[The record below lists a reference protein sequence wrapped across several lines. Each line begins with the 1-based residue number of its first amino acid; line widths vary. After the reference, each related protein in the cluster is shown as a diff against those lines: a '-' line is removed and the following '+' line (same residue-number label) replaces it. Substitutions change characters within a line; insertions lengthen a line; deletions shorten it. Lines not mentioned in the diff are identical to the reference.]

1 MLFSI
6 RRRVL
11 VLLLIL
17 LLMPVL
23 FYRLALEFNRQLLEQ
38 QIIQQ
43 SQTVQNLALILANR
57 PDLWSQ
63 QIFAGSRAHQ
73 PLQHLDLTRSALW
86 IVNDRGQT
94 TYVIGHLPMGS
105 DMVRYDSL
113 FAEIGRT
120 SIRLIHSLFPS
131 SLPYLIPIDPQPERS
146 LLRQALGGG
155 TAQRFRFDAK
165 GQPLSLMSATPLVVN
180 GRQIGAIVLEQRVE
194 TLFGPRLRNF
204 YRIIGIATVIMLAL
218 MIVITLYALSLS
230 GRIMRLERDV
240 LRAFDRR
247 RSQLADFQDTRRVRW
262 LWDEVDQLR
271 HQIHSLLSELRNY
284 ERFLRQLPRTLR
296 HEIHNP
302 LNRLHL
308 SLQRLAQTG
317 RLDPYLQQAQHGVA
331 QLQHILDA
339 LSEAG
344 SIEQAL
350 SRAEREIYDVVPML
364 QAYGEAL
371 RNQHGERL
379 RLEIEV
385 VRAPVSGEGFLL
397 EQALDKLIDNAFDFS
412 EDGTVT
418 LRARRE
424 EQTLVIEVI
433 NRGHLP
439 DTLAPEQLF
448 SGMTSV
454 RPASQSDD
462 TPHLGLGLY
471 VARLIAEFHH
481 GEIRALQRGDEVI
494 FQLRLPLVRKD

>member
-1 MLFSI
+1 MLLSI

-57 PDLWSQ
+57 PDLWSR
-63 QIFAGSRAHQ
+63 QIFAGSHAHQ

-120 SIRLIHSLFPS
+120 TIRLIHSLFPS

-146 LLRQALGGG
+146 LLRQALSGG
-155 TAQRFRFDAK
+155 TAQRFRFDAS

-204 YRIIGIATVIMLAL
+204 YRIIGIATVVMLTL
-218 MIVITLYALSLS
+218 MIIIALYALSLS
-230 GRIMRLERDV
+230 GRITRLEKDV
-240 LRAFDRR
+240 LQAFDRR
-247 RSQLADFQDTRRVRW
+247 RSQLADFQDTRKTRW
-262 LWDEVDQLR
+262 LWDEADQLR
-271 HQIHSLLSELRNY
+271 HQIYVLLSELRNY
-284 ERFLRQLPRTLR
+284 ERFLRNLPRTLR

-308 SLQRLAQTG
+308 SLQRVAQTG

-350 SRAEREIYDVVPML
+350 TRAERESYDAIPML
-364 QAYGEAL
+364 RAYGEAL
-371 RNQHGERL
+371 REQHGDRL
-379 RLEIEV
+379 KLQIE
-385 VRAPVSGEGFLL
+385 AKEALITGDGFLL

-418 LRARRE
+418 LRARK
-424 EQTLVIEVI
+424 EQQALVIEVV
-433 NRGHLP
+433 NKGRLP
-439 DTLAPEQLF
+439 DALAPEQLF

-454 RPASQSDD
+454 RPASKGGDA
-462 TPHLGLGLY
+462 PHLGLGLY

-481 GEIRALQRGDEVI
+481 GQIRALQQGDEVV
-494 FQLRLPLVRKD
+494 FQLRLPLAQSD